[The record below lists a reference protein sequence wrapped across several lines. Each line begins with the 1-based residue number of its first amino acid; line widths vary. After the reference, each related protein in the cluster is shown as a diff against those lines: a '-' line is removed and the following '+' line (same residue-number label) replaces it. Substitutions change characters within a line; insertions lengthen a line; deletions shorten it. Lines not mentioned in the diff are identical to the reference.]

1 MISPAPTS
9 RVLLLTGAP
18 GVGKTTLLRRLLA
31 ALPVPCGGFLTA
43 EIREGGARVGFL
55 LETLDGQRGVLAHRR
70 LPGPPR
76 VGAYGVDLAVLD
88 GLGAASLEAAV
99 AAGSLAVVDEVGKM
113 ECASPRFVAAL
124 DAALGAGVP
133 LLATVML
140 RPHPVADRL
149 KTQPGA
155 HCLTV
160 TRANRETC
168 FTEASTLL
176 RRLTGHLSVSG

>member
-1 MISPAPTS
+1 MGSPPPIP
-9 RVLLLTGAP
+9 RVLLLTGVP

-31 ALPVPCGGFLTA
+31 TLPGPRGGFLTA
-43 EIREGGARVGFL
+43 EIREGSARVGFT
-55 LETLDGQRGVLAHRR
+55 LETLDGRTGVLAHRR

-99 AAGSLAVVDEVGKM
+99 AAGSLAVVDEIGKM

-124 DAALGAGVP
+124 ETALGAGGP

-140 RPHPVADRL
+140 RPHPVADRV
-149 KTQPGA
+149 KAHPGA
-155 HCLTV
+155 RCLTV

-168 FTEASTLL
+168 FAEASALL
-176 RRLTGHLSVSG
+176 RRLTGHPSVSG